1 MFLVFFFGYTKLSFF
16 LHERRLEDLE
26 DEKEGCNK
34 MISHTTGE
42 SKVSFSL
49 YMVGEDL
56 ELVQEK

>member
-1 MFLVFFFGYTKLSFF
+1 

>member
-1 MFLVFFFGYTKLSFF
+1 
-16 LHERRLEDLE
+16 LHERRLEDSE

-34 MISHTTGE
+34 MIIHTTGE
-42 SKVSFSL
+42 RKASFSL